1 MPGKRSPLSKMRN
14 FVGPRLVRC
23 RAARGLALAGL
34 VAVTTP
40 AAVAGAAQ
48 AAGGAAQAAGA
59 GAPFTVDDLVRL
71 ERITDPQLSPDGRQL
86 AFVQRQTDMDANK
99 GRTSLW
105 LLDLAPRRA
114 APRRLTGGKASDSS
128 PRWSPD
134 GRTLYFISTRSG
146 SGQVWRIATSGGEA
160 LQVTDYP
167 LDVGSLKVSPR
178 GDLLALSMEVFP
190 DCPTLGC
197 TRERLDARAKD
208 KAGARIYERVFV
220 RHWDTWSNGT
230 RSHLF
235 AQPLAPGGGAGG
247 APVDL
252 SRGFDADIPD
262 KPFGDDEAFAFS
274 PDGRTLVFSARIAGR
289 TEPWSTNFDLFEVP
303 VEGGAA
309 AVNLT
314 VANPAA
320 DTQPVFLANGD
331 LAWLAQERPGYE
343 SDRFHIM
350 LKDARSGSARSLTGG
365 WDRTVH
371 QLGATPDGK
380 ALLATVDELGQGALY
395 RVDLKTAVPVR
406 LVASGTVEAF
416 SAGRERVVYALA
428 SLAGPVDLY
437 SVALRGGR
445 AERLTDANRERLAAR
460 RMSEFEQ
467 FTFRGWND
475 ETVYG
480 YVVKPYGFEPAKRY
494 PIAFVVHGGP
504 QVGFGN
510 LWTYR
515 WNAQTFAGAGYAV
528 AMIDFHG
535 TPGYGQAFT
544 DSIRGDWGGKP
555 LVDLQKGL
563 AAAIEKYPWLDG
575 ERACALGASYGGFM
589 MNWIEGNWPERFRC
603 IVNHDGVFDQ
613 RMMYYATEELW
624 FPEWEFGG
632 PEYSHPQGYEA
643 ANPVNFVTRW
653 RTPMLVIHGEQDFR
667 IPYSQGIA
675 AFTALQRRGIESL
688 LVVFPDEN
696 HWVLKP
702 ADSVLWYHTV
712 LDWVDEHL
720 KKSPA
725 AAEHSDAP

>member
-1 MPGKRSPLSKMRN
+1 MPSKRSSLSKMRN

-23 RAARGLALAGL
+23 RAGRGLALAGL
-34 VAVTTP
+34 VAATMP

-71 ERITDPQLSPDGRQL
+71 ERITDPQLSPDGDHL
-86 AFVQRQTDMDANK
+86 GMVQRKMVTDAN
-99 GRTSLW
+99 RARMILW

-114 APRRLTGGKASDSS
+114 APRPLTGGKASDSS
-128 PRWSPD
+128 PRWSPA

-160 LQVTDYP
+160 QQVTDYP

-235 AQPLAPGGGAGG
+235 SQPLAPGGGAGG

-262 KPFGDDEAFAFS
+262 KPFGDDEAYAFS
-274 PDGRTLVFSARIAGR
+274 
-289 TEPWSTNFDLFEVP
+289 
-303 VEGGAA
+303 
-309 AVNLT
+309 
-314 VANPAA
+314 
-320 DTQPVFLANGD
+320 
-331 LAWLAQERPGYE
+331 
-343 SDRFHIM
+343 
-350 LKDARSGSARSLTGG
+350 
-365 WDRTVH
+365 
-371 QLGATPDGK
+371 PDGK

-395 RVDLKTAVPVR
+395 RVDPKTAVPVR

-445 AERLTDANRERLAAR
+445 AERLTDANRELLAAR

-515 WNAQTFAGAGYAV
+515 WNAQTFAGAGYAL

-555 LVDLQKGL
+555 LVELQKGL

-589 MNWIEGNWPERFRC
+589 RNWLEG
-603 IVNHDGVFDQ
+603 
-613 RMMYYATEELW
+613 
-624 FPEWEFGG
+624 
-632 PEYSHPQGYEA
+632 YSP
-643 ANPVNFVTRW
+643 
-653 RTPMLVIHGEQDFR
+653 
-667 IPYSQGIA
+667 
-675 AFTALQRRGIESL
+675 
-688 LVVFPDEN
+688 
-696 HWVLKP
+696 
-702 ADSVLWYHTV
+702 
-712 LDWVDEHL
+712 
-720 KKSPA
+720 
-725 AAEHSDAP
+725 